1 MKKEISK
8 SPEVLKQEAL
18 IKKLQAQLKKR
29 KSTLKGLKTRLE
41 NSKKEIEEVQFK
53 ASTQMVGIMERMDEV
68 RREIAELSEKM
79 KKIKGLSKRD
89 QHALEEMTEAF
100 TQEDMFGEDFQE
112 FQRKKAEQMEGNF
125 DFEENARAKIRDL
138 FEGLQVQPDEQEQK
152 DIRKVFVKLAN
163 KFHPDRARTKKE
175 ELEFHEMQQK
185 LNDAYQS
192 GDIQTLLD
200 MERMY
205 LLEELDLSEA
215 KSYTVDV
222 LAQAVLKLE
231 KEVQFINNQIS
242 RCQAEIKNL
251 RNSEFGSMLTDLKKA
266 KKEGYGFDAQMVEM
280 EAMLQMLMKV
290 RDVLKDSVEEGKI
303 SDSFMEMAMGG
314 MGGSMNGFPGGDADI
329 SPEELAQLNEVMGE
343 LFGKGGPMNG
353 MSKQEKDNVS
363 PEQLEEMLGSLFGK
377 NGSDFFDRVNAEAE
391 KAYVDA
397 KYKPA
402 QTVRITKAIG
412 HPALKKVKLKNF
424 VGRVIDVGYT
434 NDKQLEY
441 TISLDSVSLKQ
452 LPKEVFE
459 ISDDLEIDFQD
470 VDVLEKALAPCEP
483 RDTEEENISTFRS
496 MFHQY
501 KWKHL
506 GTAQSKRLQ
515 KILLTHPDKNDEYN
529 WKVYLSKEVKYPF
542 TAYTTGM
549 VDGQVNKEMIVSDIL
564 GYNDDF
570 GFIADVNIGKKIGQF
585 PLFDLQA
592 KDKKSPVYHLLKDFC
607 EWQMDYLDD
616 DDEDDDDFFF

>member
-18 IKKLQAQLKKR
+18 IKKLQAQLKKK

-68 RREIAELSEKM
+68 RREIAVLSEKM
-79 KKIKGLSKRD
+79 KKIKGLSRED

-100 TQEDMFGEDFQE
+100 TQEDMFGEGFQE

-138 FEGLQVQPDEQEQK
+138 FEGLQVKPDEQEQK

-215 KSYTVDV
+215 KAYTVDV
-222 LAQAVLKLE
+222 LQQAVLKLE
-231 KEVQFINNQIS
+231 KETSFIENQIS
-242 RCQAEIKNL
+242 RCKSEIKNL

-266 KKEGYGFDAQMVEM
+266 KKEGYGFDEQMVEM
-280 EAMLQMLMKV
+280 EEALQILIKV
-290 RDVLKDSVEEGKI
+290 RDALKDSVEEGKI
-303 SDSFMEMAMGG
+303 SASFMEMAMGG
-314 MGGSMNGFPGGDADI
+314 MGGPMSGFPGL
-329 SPEELAQLNEVMGE
+329 EE
-343 LFGKGGPMNG
+343 
-353 MSKQEKDNVS
+353 DTS
-363 PEQLEEMLGSLFGK
+363 PEQLEEMMRELFGK
-377 NGSDFFDRVNAEAE
+377 SGPMNGMDKNISPEKLEEMMGAVFGSNSGDFFDKVNAEAE
-391 KAYVDA
+391 RAYADA
-397 KYKPA
+397 KYKTE
-402 QTVRITKAIG
+402 QTVRITKAIS

-424 VGRVIDVGYT
+424 VGRVLDVNYT
-434 NDKQLEY
+434 NGNQLEY
-441 TISLDSVSLKQ
+441 LISLDSVSLKQ

-459 ISDDLEIDFQD
+459 ISDDLGIDFQD
-470 VDVLEKALAPCEP
+470 VEVLEKALAPCEP
-483 RDTEEENISTFRS
+483 RDTEEDNIGTFRS
-496 MFHQY
+496 FFHQY
-501 KWKHL
+501 KWRHL
-506 GTAQSKRLQ
+506 EPAQSKRLQ
-515 KILLTHPDKNDEYN
+515 KILLTHPEKNDEYN
-529 WKVYLSKEVKYPF
+529 WREYLSKAVKYPF

-549 VDGQVNKEMIVSDIL
+549 VDGQVNKEMTVSGIL

-570 GFIADVNIGKKIGQF
+570 GFIADIKIGKKTGQF

-592 KDKKSPVYHLLKDFC
+592 KDKKSPVYHLLNDFC

-616 DDEDDDDFFF
+616 DDEDEDDFFF